1 MNMVTLFGR
10 YQGVFDNRLFV
21 NINNENFD
29 IPVIINQELKS
40 NIEKYL
46 TMGSLIGI
54 KGKVTICNFNVE
66 IVAEKITCSNFNN
79 NN

>member
-10 YQGVFDNRLFV
+10 YQGMFGNRLFV
-21 NINNENFD
+21 NINNED
-29 IPVIINQELKS
+29 LDVPVIINQELKRS
-40 NIEKYL
+40 IENYL

-66 IVAEKITCSNFNN
+66 IVAEKITCADFNGN
-79 NN
+79 N